1 MNSLCR
7 CYIVGSHPSETTSVI
22 GASVDKRIDRI
33 SPEMKEKI
41 GNLSFQNYR
50 PTKKNILVIGPVPGK
65 KYSEITFP
73 ILSPD
78 PASNKDAH
86 FLKYPIYVG
95 GNRGRGQ
102 IYPDGN
108 KSNNTVY
115 NATATGIVSKIIRKE
130 KGGYEI
136 TITDALDGHQVVDI
150 IPPGPELLVSEGES
164 IKLDRSIWN
173 YYPMRSPYFLPG

>member
-1 MNSLCR
+1 
-7 CYIVGSHPSETTSVI
+7 
-22 GASVDKRIDRI
+22 
-33 SPEMKEKI
+33 MKEKI

-78 PASNKDAH
+78 LASNKDIH

-164 IKLDRSIWN
+164 IKLDRSSKG
-173 YYPMRSPYFLPG
+173 RLCKFPYE